1 MPFPPAPGPEK
12 KGSLLS
18 FKNLKKLRWP
28 ALVAS
33 ALGGPYAYF
42 ESGEITGDFSK
53 AVREWTTSSDNPAT
67 TASVTSTAS
76 LRPDPR
82 FGAYSTGAVS
92 STGPTQLAEIFRFD
106 VSPSWVTSQWH
117 EVTLGMADVELSGH
131 RVMLVTGKNP
141 ADLAGS
147 LTYYFNRD
155 NAVQRIR
162 FEGVTGDPRPLVAE
176 LATKY
181 RFVRCRADVAGA
193 EVYQVHRDG
202 KARGD
207 LRIRSAPIVRA
218 DSPLGRYSVSLA
230 IDRPNG

>member
-1 MPFPPAPGPEK
+1 MPFPPAPVPGK
-12 KGSLLS
+12 TGSLLS
-18 FKNLKKLRWP
+18 FKNLKKLRWA
-28 ALVAS
+28 ALVAT

-42 ESGEITGDFSK
+42 ESGEISGDVSEVVK
-53 AVREWTTSSDNPAT
+53 EWTASSDQPAAPASL
-67 TASVTSTAS
+67 TATAS

-82 FGAYSTGAVS
+82 YGNKSANAAS
-92 STGPTQLAEIFRFD
+92 STGPTQLAEVFRFD
-106 VSPSWVTSQWH
+106 ISPSWVTGQWH
-117 EVTLGMADVELSGH
+117 EVTLGMADVELFGH

-147 LTYYFNRD
+147 LTYYFDGN
-155 NAVQRIR
+155 NSVQRIR

-207 LRIRSAPIVRA
+207 LRVRSAPIVRA

-230 IDRPNG
+230 IDRP